1 MDDPIGANLHRR
13 THPLPDLSGRSPK
26 TRKPEP
32 EEPQPAGT
40 VAAAF
45 LAAALCYARLRL
57 LLSAVRRRKVTARL
71 KVSPT
76 G

>member
-1 MDDPIGANLHRR
+1 MDDPIGADLHRR

-32 EEPQPAGT
+32 QPAGT

-45 LAAALCYARLRL
+45 LVAALCYARLRL